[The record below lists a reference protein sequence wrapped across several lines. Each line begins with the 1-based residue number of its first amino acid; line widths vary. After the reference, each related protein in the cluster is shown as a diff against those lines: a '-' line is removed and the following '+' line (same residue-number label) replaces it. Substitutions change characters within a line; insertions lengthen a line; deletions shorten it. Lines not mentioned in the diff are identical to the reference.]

1 MIYVEDFDTIKLL
14 NEGVVHVLGRGLST
28 SWRIAWQILKNETHA
43 YFLCMGLFYF
53 KEKGIWYELFIEI
66 FLIGVGL
73 SMDAFAVSIVKAYQ
87 CKK

>member
-1 MIYVEDFDTIKLL
+1 MTAIGAIIIFICKFMSMKVKNSLIYVEDFDTIKLL

-53 KEKGIWYELFIEI
+53 KEKGIWYEFI
-66 FLIGVGL
+66 
-73 SMDAFAVSIVKAYQ
+73 Y
-87 CKK
+87 

>member
-1 MIYVEDFDTIKLL
+1 ML

-53 KEKGIWYELFIEI
+53 KEKGIWYEFI
-66 FLIGVGL
+66 
-73 SMDAFAVSIVKAYQ
+73 Y
-87 CKK
+87 